1 MLKNKKYFY
10 KTFSIIIPVLN
21 EEKNISKLI
30 FLLKKYLK
38 NYKYEIIFVDD
49 NSIDNTGIIIKNH
62 IKKNI
67 KYFLRKKNKDLTLS
81 CFLGIEK
88 SIYENI
94 IIMDSDLQH
103 NPKYLPKIINL
114 YFKKNLDFVVAVRN
128 FKKDVSLG
136 NIRRFGSISLSY
148 IFNYF
153 LGYRVSD
160 PMSGFFMFKKTI
172 YYKSKNFLFGKG
184 WKIFADLIYNK
195 NNYYI
200 EEFPIKFLRRS
211 KNKSKMIN
219 FYRSTYFLIDYCCF
233 FLVGINRK

>member
-128 FKKDVSLG
+128 FKKDVALG

-211 KNKSKMIN
+211 KNKSKMNIKVLIN
-219 FYRSTYFLIDYCCF
+219 IIKLFLF
-233 FLVGINRK
+233 KFQKLKF